1 MKRFFK
7 VSLLVFAMSISLVAC
22 RETNEADDMD
32 DMEQLRSEG
41 ADIDV
46 SEDGQKV
53 KIKTDDKKIKI
64 KTDDDGDVKKKVKID
79 GDDN

>member
-7 VSLLVFAMSISLVAC
+7 VSLLLFAMSISLVAC
-22 RETNEADDMD
+22 RETKESDDMT
-32 DMEQLRSEG
+32 EEVN
-41 ADIDV
+41 V
-46 SEDGQKV
+46 SEDGQKI

-64 KTDDDGDVKKKVKID
+64 KTDDEGNVKKKVKID

>member
-7 VSLLVFAMSISLVAC
+7 VSLLLFAMSISLVAC
-22 RETNEADDMD
+22 RETNEADDLTED
-32 DMEQLRSEG
+32 AEVK
-41 ADIDV
+41 V
-46 SEDGQKV
+46 SEDGQKI

-64 KTDDDGDVKKKVKID
+64 KTDDDGNVKKKVKID

>member
-7 VSLLVFAMSISLVAC
+7 VSLLLFAMSISLVAC
-22 RETNEADDMD
+22 RETNEADDID
-32 DMEQLRSEG
+32 QLRSEG
-41 ADIDV
+41 ADVEV
-46 SEDGQKV
+46 SDDGQKV

>member
-7 VSLLVFAMSISLVAC
+7 VSLLLFAMSISLVAC
-22 RETNEADDMD
+22 RETNQADDID
-32 DMEQLRSEG
+32 QLRSEG
-41 ADIDV
+41 ADVDV

-64 KTDDDGDVKKKVKID
+64 KTDEDGDVKKKVKID
-79 GDDN
+79 NDDN

>member
-22 RETNEADDMD
+22 RETNQADDD
-32 DMEQLRSEG
+32 DINQLRTEG

-64 KTDDDGDVKKKVKID
+64 KTDDDGNVKKKVKID
-79 GDDN
+79 GDN